1 MELLVISFSPLHRDP
16 RVYRQLIFLK
26 DYFQFNINIT
36 ASGYSDPNLDWVKYI
51 KVKMRKH
58 NILGKIFRGIRLKLN
73 LFERFYWND
82 ESVKDAML
90 SLKGKHFDII
100 IANDINTLPLAIFLS
115 KETGAKVLLDCHE
128 YSPRQFDDR
137 FIFNFFLRDY
147 WDHICST
154 YIPKVDAAITVCQS
168 IADEYKK
175 NYGGEWQVI
184 TNAPFYA
191 DPHPKPLDNNCI
203 RLIHHGITMPSR
215 YIETMI
221 ELMNY
226 MDERYFLD
234 LMLINTNP
242 AYFSKL
248 KRLAINNPKIKFRD
262 PVAMADIID
271 TINNYDIG
279 LFLSP
284 PFVFS
289 YHVALPNKFF
299 EFIQARLAVAIWPSP
314 EMAKITHEYNCGVV
328 SDEFSVE
335 SMAKALNALS
345 NEDIMYYK
353 MNSDKAARSLCA
365 EKNGELF
372 SSLLSSLL
380 N

>member
-36 ASGYSDPNLDWVKYI
+36 VSGYSDPNLDWVKYI

-100 IANDINTLPLAIFLS
+100 IANDINTLPLVIFLS
-115 KETGAKVLLDCHE
+115 KDTGAKVLLDCHE
-128 YSPRQFDDR
+128 YSPREFDDR
-137 FIFNFFLRDY
+137 FIFNFFLKDY

-154 YIPKVDAAITVCQS
+154 YIPKVDAAITVCKS

-184 TNAPFYA
+184 TNAPFYEKLE
-191 DPHPKPLDNNCI
+191 PNPVKNNKI
-203 RLIHHGITMPSR
+203 RIIHHGGLNPSR
-215 YIETMI
+215 KIEMMI
-221 ELMNY
+221 HLV
-226 MDERYFLD
+226 DLLD
-234 LMLINTNP
+234 DRFQLDFMFVNSNP
-242 AYFSKL
+242 AYLTKL
-248 KRLAINNPKIKFRD
+248 KQLSKNNARVRFRD
-262 PVAMADIID
+262 PVPMTKISI
-271 TINNYDIG
+271 TINDYDMG
-279 LFLSP
+279 LYLLPTAGFNNQM
-284 PFVFS
+284 
-289 YHVALPNKFF
+289 ALPNKFF

-314 EMAKITHEYNCGVV
+314 EMAKITQEYNCGVV

-372 SSLLSSLL
+372 TSLLSSLL